1 MVVGV
6 LYYHFLDTQTLS
18 SHEKTIGFLLAIGTN
33 GL

>member
-18 SHEKTIGFLLAIGTN
+18 SHEKINNFIRMGT
-33 GL
+33 GSC